1 MLKFYQK
8 ITIESI
14 VMAYQSLRSQSLRA
28 ILTALIIA
36 TGITA
41 LVGMLTATSVMESS
55 ISGQFTTMGANTF
68 SIQSGGMILQ
78 VGRNGT
84 RQKRQPQI
92 PIQTANYLKK
102 ELSKKGLPTSLS
114 DDLLGT
120 ATIRYQEKESN
131 PNVRVQG
138 IDLNFAR
145 VNSIEILEGR
155 YFSGVEQ
162 KEARSVAL
170 IGPDVS
176 KKLFQ
181 NSSEAIAKM
190 IRING
195 KSYKVIG
202 VTKPKGNSSF
212 LASDNLI
219 YLPLMTGLK
228 DFGSSSSSIV
238 TSVLAPSPE
247 KMEAAINEAISSMR
261 SIRKLSPGE
270 ENNFNIRRADN
281 LSGILIDS
289 LKSVSIGAGLI
300 GFITLLGAS
309 ISLMNIM
316 LVSVTERTSEIGTRK
331 ALGASEKI
339 IITQFLFEAILVS
352 LAGGIIGILFGLL
365 VGNGLAFVLNTPII
379 FPFQWIGLAF
389 IVSFF
394 VGVVSG
400 WYPAKK
406 AAKLD
411 PIEALRYE

>member
-1 MLKFYQK
+1 M
-8 ITIESI
+8 
-14 VMAYQSLRSQSLRA
+14 
-28 ILTALIIA
+28 
-36 TGITA
+36 
-41 LVGMLTATSVMESS
+41 
-55 ISGQFTTMGANTF
+55 
-68 SIQSGGMILQ
+68 
-78 VGRNGT
+78 
-84 RQKRQPQI
+84 
-92 PIQTANYLKK
+92 
-102 ELSKKGLPTSLS
+102 
-114 DDLLGT
+114 
-120 ATIRYQEKESN
+120 
-131 PNVRVQG
+131 
-138 IDLNFAR
+138 
-145 VNSIEILEGR
+145 
-155 YFSGVEQ
+155 
-162 KEARSVAL
+162 
-170 IGPDVS
+170 
-176 KKLFQ
+176 
-181 NSSEAIAKM
+181 
-190 IRING
+190 
-195 KSYKVIG
+195 
-202 VTKPKGNSSF
+202 
-212 LASDNLI
+212 ASDNLI

-238 TSVLAPSPE
+238 NSVLAPSPE

-281 LSGILIDS
+281 LSGILINS

-352 LAGGIIGILFGLL
+352 LAGGIIGIIFGLL

-379 FPFQWIGLAF
+379 IPFQWIGLAF

>member
-1 MLKFYQK
+1 
-8 ITIESI
+8 
-14 VMAYQSLRSQSLRA
+14 
-28 ILTALIIA
+28 
-36 TGITA
+36 
-41 LVGMLTATSVMESS
+41 
-55 ISGQFTTMGANTF
+55 
-68 SIQSGGMILQ
+68 
-78 VGRNGT
+78 
-84 RQKRQPQI
+84 
-92 PIQTANYLKK
+92 
-102 ELSKKGLPTSLS
+102 
-114 DDLLGT
+114 
-120 ATIRYQEKESN
+120 
-131 PNVRVQG
+131 
-138 IDLNFAR
+138 
-145 VNSIEILEGR
+145 
-155 YFSGVEQ
+155 
-162 KEARSVAL
+162 
-170 IGPDVS
+170 
-176 KKLFQ
+176 
-181 NSSEAIAKM
+181 
-190 IRING
+190 
-195 KSYKVIG
+195 
-202 VTKPKGNSSF
+202 
-212 LASDNLI
+212 
-219 YLPLMTGLK
+219 MTGLK

-281 LSGILIDS
+281 LSGILINS

-352 LAGGIIGILFGLL
+352 LAGGIIGIIFGLL

-379 FPFQWIGLAF
+379 IPFQWIGLAF

>member
-1 MLKFYQK
+1 
-8 ITIESI
+8 
-14 VMAYQSLRSQSLRA
+14 
-28 ILTALIIA
+28 
-36 TGITA
+36 
-41 LVGMLTATSVMESS
+41 
-55 ISGQFTTMGANTF
+55 
-68 SIQSGGMILQ
+68 
-78 VGRNGT
+78 
-84 RQKRQPQI
+84 
-92 PIQTANYLKK
+92 
-102 ELSKKGLPTSLS
+102 
-114 DDLLGT
+114 
-120 ATIRYQEKESN
+120 
-131 PNVRVQG
+131 
-138 IDLNFAR
+138 
-145 VNSIEILEGR
+145 
-155 YFSGVEQ
+155 
-162 KEARSVAL
+162 
-170 IGPDVS
+170 
-176 KKLFQ
+176 
-181 NSSEAIAKM
+181 
-190 IRING
+190 
-195 KSYKVIG
+195 
-202 VTKPKGNSSF
+202 
-212 LASDNLI
+212 
-219 YLPLMTGLK
+219 MTGLK

-352 LAGGIIGILFGLL
+352 LAGGIIGIIFGLL

-379 FPFQWIGLAF
+379 IPFQWIGLAF